1 MGSPASMMLL
11 SNGTNSICFTIFFT
25 MINMVYCDLC
35 NIIQDVAR
43 SRIWWSKEW
52 NFHRTTC
59 ENPKSGFVCSWP
71 LLLKHCGLIQIKP
84 RPIVC
89 WTRPLC
95 ATIFNLLTHPALL
108 SILKPLS
115 SLFLKRLLSL
125 SLFQSVPWKQLSR
138 NFQAFPHHRCCWFL
152 TEGSDRV
159 LRTPALVLHSHGRK
173 SLNLCFCLDLGLSLG
188 LCAKRHRNETHD
200 LCNVKGGVWIWS
212 SVNLWVFFWF
222 GFCLKIGL
230 I

>member
-1 MGSPASMMLL
+1 MQHHSRCGSKQNMMVQRMELSQDHLWKPQVWICLL
-11 SNGTNSICFTIFFT
+11 MTVVTKT
-25 MINMVYCDLC
+25 
-35 NIIQDVAR
+35 
-43 SRIWWSKEW
+43 
-52 NFHRTTC
+52 
-59 ENPKSGFVCSWP
+59 
-71 LLLKHCGLIQIKP
+71 CGLIQIKP

-159 LRTPALVLHSHGRK
+159 LRTPALVLHSHGRE
-173 SLNLCFCLDLGLSLG
+173 S
-188 LCAKRHRNETHD
+188 
-200 LCNVKGGVWIWS
+200 
-212 SVNLWVFFWF
+212 
-222 GFCLKIGL
+222 LKIWVWV
-230 I
+230 